1 MNYHT
6 QQIYINICLQE
17 MNYYNVKNLG
27 KTTSVSDYHISDHWT
42 VTCLSNLDKPSVTRK
57 TVTFK
62 KTKGVDLAA
71 LSNELSSSTYA
82 RILPTR
88 LASLLF
94 LQHYTFVYF
103 SPSCCTRNKDYPIS
117 ASGAVVQ

>member
-6 QQIYINICLQE
+6 QQMCINICLQE
-17 MNYYNVKNLG
+17 MNYYNLKNLV

-62 KTKGVDLAA
+62 KTKDVDLAA
-71 LSNELSSSTYA
+71 LSNELSSSDLCKFPPDT
-82 RILPTR
+82 L
-88 LASLLF
+88 
-94 LQHYTFVYF
+94 
-103 SPSCCTRNKDYPIS
+103 
-117 ASGAVVQ
+117 G

>member
-6 QQIYINICLQE
+6 QQMCINICLQE
-17 MNYYNVKNLG
+17 MNYYNLKNLV

-71 LSNELSSSTYA
+71 LSNELSSSDLCKFPPNT
-82 RILPTR
+82 L
-88 LASLLF
+88 
-94 LQHYTFVYF
+94 
-103 SPSCCTRNKDYPIS
+103 
-117 ASGAVVQ
+117 G